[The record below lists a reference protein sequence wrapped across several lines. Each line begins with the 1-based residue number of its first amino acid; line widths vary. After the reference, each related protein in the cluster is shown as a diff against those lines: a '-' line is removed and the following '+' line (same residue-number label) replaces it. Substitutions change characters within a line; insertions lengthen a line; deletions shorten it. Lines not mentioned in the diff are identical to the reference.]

1 MCLAQNGYP
10 FEQVCKLSF
19 FDRFWKVCK
28 VKSAK
33 SSLQRIWS
41 SRQCQVCKFF
51 EVCRLTFQS
60 LPTNMQKFADLPCRI
75 ILFTKTS
82 LQSQVCKVKS
92 AKSSLQTFVKQ
103 VYKVK
108 STNFGKV
115 SRQTYKRVCR
125 LVRKGNRFELN
136 TCRQEI
142 RKCLPT
148 NINQSLQTYQNVCRL
163 TLVKVCRLAKKVC
176 RLTPTWLCRLDFAD
190 LTLQTWLCR
199 LDFADLTLQ
208 AWLCRLDFADLT

>member
-1 MCLAQNGYP
+1 MYLAQNGYP

-19 FDRFWKVCK
+19 FDRFLASLQSQVCK

-33 SSLQRIWS
+33 NLIKSAMSSLQTFCWL
-41 SRQCQVCKFF
+41 F

-103 VYKVK
+103 VCKVK
-108 STNFGKV
+108 SANFGKV

-125 LVRKGNRFELN
+125 LARKGNRLDIAELY
-136 TCRQEI
+136 QI
-142 RKCLPT
+142 PADKLWKV
-148 NINQSLQTYQNVCRL
+148 SLQTC
-163 TLVKVCRLAKKVC
+163 KKKSPAWWYFI
-176 RLTPTWLCRLDFAD
+176 RNDF
-190 LTLQTWLCR
+190 
-199 LDFADLTLQ
+199 
-208 AWLCRLDFADLT
+208 